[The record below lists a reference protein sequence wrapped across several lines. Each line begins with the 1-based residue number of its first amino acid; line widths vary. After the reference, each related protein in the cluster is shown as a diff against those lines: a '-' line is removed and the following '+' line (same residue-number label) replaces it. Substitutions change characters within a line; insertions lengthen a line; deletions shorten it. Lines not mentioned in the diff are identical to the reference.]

1 MKARPL
7 ESQFALADVVA
18 MPWDEQVLGF
28 PVLDLSN
35 FRLSEGARVEQ
46 AAADLRSWLSRI
58 DAGMVSCRLS
68 EASLKEGWALE
79 AAGFRFIE
87 MMISPVC
94 TRLAQVALRN
104 PKINIRLA
112 DASDLDR
119 LIAIASTAF
128 GNERFHQDP
137 RIDNKA
143 AHQRY
148 ANWVEDSLSH
158 ATQKLYC
165 VTYDE
170 MIVALFVTEN
180 REPNAVYWHLTAL
193 DPTRAG
199 VGLGEQVWRAM
210 LDYHASMGATEVK
223 TKIAVRNTVVMNLY
237 AKLGFRFEHPEMT
250 FHWMRSGE
258 MC

>member
-1 MKARPL
+1 MSCCTSAG
-7 ESQFALADVVA
+7 FALAERPRSPNVGAGREGGVESPAGRRVA
-18 MPWDEQVLGF
+18 
-28 PVLDLSN
+28 
-35 FRLSEGARVEQ
+35 GAECGSAIVCVE
-46 AAADLRSWLSRI
+46 I
-58 DAGMVSCRLS
+58 
-68 EASLKEGWALE
+68 
-79 AAGFRFIE
+79 
-87 MMISPVC
+87 
-94 TRLAQVALRN
+94 
-104 PKINIRLA
+104 
-112 DASDLDR
+112 

-128 GNERFHQDP
+128 GSERFHQDP
-137 RIDNKA
+137 RIDRKA
-143 AHQRY
+143 ADQRY

-180 REPNAVYWHLTAL
+180 REPNSVYWHLTAL

-210 LDYHASMGATEVK
+210 LDYHASSGSTEVK

>member
-7 ESQFALADVVA
+7 ESQFAFADVVS
-18 MPWDEQVLGF
+18 MPWDERVLGF
-28 PVLDLSN
+28 PVVDLSN
-35 FRLSEGARVEQ
+35 FRLSEGAQLEQ
-46 AAADLRSWLSRI
+46 AAADLRSWLSQV

-68 EASLKEGWALE
+68 EASLKEGWVLE

-112 DASDLDR
+112 GASDLDP

-128 GNERFHQDP
+128 GYERFHQDP
-137 RIDNKA
+137 RIDRKA
-143 AHQRY
+143 ADQRY
-148 ANWVEDSLSH
+148 ANWVEDSLEH

-165 VTYDE
+165 VTCDE
-170 MIVALFVTEN
+170 VIVALFVTEN
-180 REPNAVYWHLTAL
+180 RKPDTIYWHLTAL
-193 DPTRAG
+193 DPAKVG

>member
-7 ESQFALADVVA
+7 ESKFALADVVT
-18 MPWDEQVLGF
+18 MPWDERVLGF
-28 PVLDLSN
+28 PVLDLTN
-35 FRLSEGARVEQ
+35 FRLKEGAQVQQ
-46 AAADLRSWLSRI
+46 AATDLRSWLSRI

-68 EASLKEGWALE
+68 ETSLKEGWALE

-94 TRLAQVALRN
+94 TRLAKVAQRH
-104 PKINIRLA
+104 PKTDIRLA
-112 DASDLDR
+112 EASDLDR

-128 GNERFHQDP
+128 GSERFHQDP

-143 AHQRY
+143 ADQRY
-148 ANWVEDSLSH
+148 SNWVEDSLEH

-165 VTYDE
+165 VTCDE
-170 MIVALFVTEN
+170 VIVALFVTEN

-210 LDYHASMGATEVK
+210 LDYHASMGAIEVK

-237 AKLGFRFEHPEMT
+237 AKLGFRFQHPEMT

>member
-7 ESQFALADVVA
+7 ESQFALADVVT

-35 FRLSEGARVEQ
+35 FRLKEGAQVWQ
-46 AAADLRSWLSRI
+46 AATDLRSWLSRI
-58 DAGMVSCRLS
+58 DAGMVSCRLPD
-68 EASLKEGWALE
+68 ATLKEGWALE

-94 TRLAQVALRN
+94 TRLAQVALGN
-104 PKINIRLA
+104 PKLKIRLA
-112 DASDLDR
+112 DASDLDP

-128 GNERFHQDP
+128 GSERFHQDP

-143 AHQRY
+143 ADQRY
-148 ANWVEDSLSH
+148 SNWVEDSLEH

-165 VTYDE
+165 VTCDE
-170 MIVALFVTEN
+170 VIVALFVTEN
-180 REPNAVYWHLTAL
+180 REPNSVYWHLTAL
-193 DPTRAG
+193 DPARAG

-210 LDYHASMGATEVK
+210 LDYHASMGAIEVK

>member
-1 MKARPL
+1 MKVRPL
-7 ESQFALADVVA
+7 ESQFVFADVV
-18 MPWDEQVLGF
+18 MVPWDEQVLGV
-28 PVLDLSN
+28 PVIDLSN
-35 FRLSEGARVEQ
+35 FRLTEGAQVEE

-94 TRLAQVALRN
+94 NRLAQAALPH

-112 DASDLDR
+112 DASDLDP

-137 RIDNKA
+137 RIDSKA
-143 AHQRY
+143 ADQRY
-148 ANWVEDSLSH
+148 ANWVEDALEH
-158 ATQKLYC
+158 VTQNLYC
-165 VTYDE
+165 VTCDDL
-170 MIVALFVTEN
+170 IVALFVTET
-180 REPNAVYWHLTAL
+180 REPNSVYWHLTAL

-210 LDYHASMGATEVK
+210 LDYQASLGTTEVK
-223 TKIAVRNTVVMNLY
+223 TKIALRNTVVMNLY

-258 MC
+258 SC

>member
-7 ESQFALADVVA
+7 ESQFALADVVP

-28 PVLDLSN
+28 PVIDLSN
-35 FRLSEGARVEQ
+35 FRLAEGTQVEQ
-46 AAADLRSWLSRI
+46 AATDLRSWLSRS

-68 EASLKEGWALE
+68 EASLKEGWVLE

-87 MMISPVC
+87 MMISPIC
-94 TRLAQVALRN
+94 TGLAQAPVGN
-104 PKINIRLA
+104 PKINVRLA
-112 DASDLDR
+112 DASDLDS

-137 RIDNKA
+137 RIDSEA
-143 AHQRY
+143 ADQRY
-148 ANWVEDSLSH
+148 ANWVQDSFKH
-158 ATQKLYC
+158 VAQNLYC
-165 VTYDE
+165 VTCDDL
-170 MIVALFVTEN
+170 IVALFVTEN
-180 REPNAVYWHLTAL
+180 REPNSVYWHLTAL
-193 DPTRAG
+193 DPTRTG

-210 LDYHASMGATEVK
+210 LDYHASMGAIEVK

-250 FHWMRSGE
+250 FHWMRSGG

>member
-7 ESQFALADVVA
+7 ESQFALADVVT
-18 MPWDEQVLGF
+18 MPWDERVLGF

-35 FRLSEGARVEQ
+35 FRLSKGAQIEQ

-58 DAGMVSCRLS
+58 DVGMVSCRLA
-68 EASLKEGWALE
+68 ETRLKESWALE

-94 TRLAQVALRN
+94 ARLAQAALRH

-112 DASDLDR
+112 DASDLDS

-137 RIDNKA
+137 RIDSKA
-143 AHQRY
+143 ADQRY
-148 ANWVEDSLSH
+148 ANWVEDSLQH
-158 ATQKLYC
+158 ATQTLYC
-165 VTYDE
+165 VTCDDVT
-170 MIVALFVTEN
+170 VALFVTEDC
-180 REPNAVYWHLTAL
+180 EPNSTYWHLTAL
-193 DPTRAG
+193 DPAKAG

-210 LDYHASMGATEVK
+210 LDYHASSGTTEVR
-223 TKIAVRNTVVMNLY
+223 TKIAVRNTVVMSLY
-237 AKLGFRFEHPEMT
+237 AKLGFRFENPEMT